1 MLNMELQKEQE
12 INRMVTILQQIELT
26 DIELLTRDA
35 NTLLMRKKAGGYGTG
50 SKKGRI
56 VCSAHIGNRIES
68 EVRKMELTEEGL
80 KQIEHHADRTKNVSI
95 MFMVQILREVREL
108 KALYKETK
116 NSGNGSNN
124 STNSANESKN

>member
-1 MLNMELQKEQE
+1 
-12 INRMVTILQQIELT
+12 
-26 DIELLTRDA
+26 
-35 NTLLMRKKAGGYGTG
+35 
-50 SKKGRI
+50 
-56 VCSAHIGNRIES
+56 
-68 EVRKMELTEEGL
+68 MELTEEGL